1 MVATSNKSEY
11 KEIIYSN
18 QQWAL
23 FRAFRQKTIKIM
35 TALERANLRTIVHGS
50 IARGD
55 VSRES
60 DIDVFI
66 PTTTSSFIV
75 ENALERA
82 NFPLK
87 ARILIQATPN
97 YAMKAYIE
105 IDEKTNVSFPLMHMR
120 SVERGF
126 YKFGGEANIVQ
137 LKREIRVA
145 GVNKK
150 LMLIQPT
157 LKGHIESSIIG
168 LEESVANN
176 LSISVETVRDRVQT
190 LLRRKKVGRTGVFI
204 KKELNINETFEMALK
219 KFADTNPAVRR
230 RMKFYH
236 SSG

>member
-11 KEIIYSN
+11 KEMIYSN

-23 FRAFRQKTIKIM
+23 FRAFRQKAIKIM
-35 TALERANLRTIVHGS
+35 TALEKANLRTFVHGS
-50 IARGD
+50 LARGD
-55 VSRES
+55 VSKES

-66 PTTTSSFIV
+66 PTTPSSFIV

-82 NFPLK
+82 NFPLN

-126 YKFGGEANIVQ
+126 YEFGGEAKIVQ
-137 LKREIRVA
+137 LKSEIRVA

-150 LMLIQPT
+150 LLLIQPT
-157 LKGHIESSIIG
+157 VKGHIESSIIG

-190 LLRRKKVGRTGVFI
+190 LLRRNKVGRTGVFI

-219 KFADTNPAVRR
+219 KLADTNPAVRR
-230 RMKFYH
+230 RMKLYH